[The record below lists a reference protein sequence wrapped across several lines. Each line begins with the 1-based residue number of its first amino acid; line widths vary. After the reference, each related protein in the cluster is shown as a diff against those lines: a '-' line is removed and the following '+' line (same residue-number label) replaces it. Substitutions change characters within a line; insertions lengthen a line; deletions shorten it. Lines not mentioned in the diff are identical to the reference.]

1 MRHIC
6 FLVLMTWMTSCMQH
20 VEKPD
25 NLISEEKMTQVL
37 TDIYIHQQSSY
48 INVIGEEPLDYA
60 KVNAYLLHRHGL
72 TITDFEKNYEYYLLN
87 PDLYESVLLKIRD
100 ELESRLPEED
110 QLKREN
116 IRKENEKSV
125 KK

>member
-6 FLVLMTWMTSCMQH
+6 FLVLMTWVASCMQH

-48 INVIGEEPLDYA
+48 MNVTGDEPLDYA
-60 KVNAYLLHRHGL
+60 KVNAHLLHRHGL
-72 TITDFEKNYEYYLLN
+72 TIADFEKSYEYYLLN
-87 PDLYESVLLKIRD
+87 PDLYEAVLLKIRE
-100 ELESRLPEED
+100 ELESQLPEED
-110 QLKREN
+110 RLKREN
-116 IRKENEKSV
+116 IRRENEKSV